1 MDCSQHY
8 KRSAC
13 RSVDYHSRVLA
24 FKTELPPASDKL
36 IRANIEEADSV
47 FAGEISL
54 FPELRNANKPIQ
66 EVEEIVF
73 GAVYA
78 RESEILGSI
87 LLEWASV
94 STKRDVL
101 RAEMMNCTL
110 AFSYASTAS
119 ATVEAGIGSGI
130 NGRDA
135 RWQTCEHAFQM
146 PCDLGAGGPIAIAQL
161 ARDVLPGLGQKRQD
175 WLEALLSPVFRVVAL
190 APGHLF
196 TEHGVHGG
204 VRIHGDHLQLNVS
217 RLPHALT
224 QDPLHFQY
232 LPGHTQMQRSQKPPE
247 GD

>member
-87 LLEWASV
+87 LLEWARV

-119 ATVEAGIGSGI
+119 ATVEAGIGMGI
-130 NGRDA
+130 NGLDA

-146 PCDLGAGGPIAIAQL
+146 PRDLGAGRPIAIAQL
-161 ARDVLPGLGQKRQD
+161 ARDVLLGLGHA
-175 WLEALLSPVFRVVAL
+175 ALR
-190 APGHLF
+190 GC
-196 TEHGVHGG
+196 GG
-204 VRIHGDHLQLNVS
+204 SMPPRGTAFERCGGCGHGDGGEGIIGDRN
-217 RLPHALT
+217 AA
-224 QDPLHFQY
+224 DPARAIVIGYFAGAESTS
-232 LPGHTQMQRSQKPPE
+232 GH
-247 GD
+247 